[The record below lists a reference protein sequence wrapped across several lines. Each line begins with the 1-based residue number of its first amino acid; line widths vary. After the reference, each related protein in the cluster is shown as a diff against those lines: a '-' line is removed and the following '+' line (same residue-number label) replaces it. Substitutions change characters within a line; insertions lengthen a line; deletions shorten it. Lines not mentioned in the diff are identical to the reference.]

1 MGELI
6 NVVLA
11 AGATAWFSAQIIKTI
26 IYAIMNRTLRI
37 ERIWGAGGMPS
48 SHSAFVSSL
57 ALVTCRIHG
66 FTSTEA
72 ALAMSLAF
80 IVMYDAC
87 GVRQEAGRHA
97 KEINRLRRIVDKLD
111 DEIVE
116 KLDEEVDIEA
126 ENEDEENKEL
136 KEFLGHTPM
145 QVICGALLG
154 IIIGIL
160 FPI

>member
-1 MGELI
+1 MSDLI
-6 NVVLA
+6 NIVLL
-11 AGATAWFSAQIIKTI
+11 AGASAWFAAQLLKLI
-26 IYAIMNRTLRI
+26 IYAIMNHTLRI

-48 SHSAFVSSL
+48 SHSAFVCSL
-57 ALVTCRIHG
+57 ALVTCRVHG

-97 KEINRLRRIVDKLD
+97 KEINRLRRVVDKLD

-126 ENEDEENKEL
+126 DENEPDKEL
-136 KEFLGHTPM
+136 KEFLGHTPI

-154 IIIGIL
+154 ILIGIL
-160 FPI
+160 FPV